1 MPSTLPSLPSIYRYR
16 DPVRY
21 LSDVFAHRK
30 STEPAFTVR
39 SWAREMEWDGP
50 EQLLAILKQKKKAK
64 HKHLPF
70 LQKSLALDPIELTY
84 FQAMISLASAET
96 TEERGILELALS
108 NISPGEK
115 QEITRAEDKLL
126 FSHWLHAA
134 LLTIYQQDGMAG
146 QALSDVIGHLKTPVT
161 ANEALEEAQVLVEY
175 GYLRET
181 EPGHFIST
189 PSFVATRTDRAH
201 EGARAYYREV
211 GKLANAAIDGC
222 ELGEREFQCFAFAV
236 PESELATAKAL
247 VRQLRTQLSKL
258 TVDSLDPTRV
268 IYQANLQL
276 FPLTGSFIGA
286 ENSHGAPRLDAVTSN
301 HKVTELHS
309 AT

>member
-1 MPSTLPSLPSIYRYR
+1 MSPSASALPSIYSYR

-21 LSDVFAHRK
+21 LSDVFAFRK
-30 STEPAFTVR
+30 STEPDFSVR
-39 SWAREMEWDGP
+39 SWAREMAWDGP
-50 EQLLAILKQKKKAK
+50 EQLLAILKSKKKAK

-70 LQKSLALDPIELTY
+70 FQKSLALDAVELTY
-84 FQAMISLASAET
+84 FQAMISLATAET
-96 TEERGILELALS
+96 AEERGILELALS

-115 QEITRAEDKLL
+115 QTIIRSEEKLL

-146 QALSDVIGHLKTPVT
+146 RALSDVIPLLTNPV
-161 ANEALEEAQVLVEY
+161 AAAEALEEAQVLVEY

-201 EGARAYYREV
+201 EGARAYYRQV
-211 GKLANAAIDGC
+211 GKLAEAAIDGC
-222 ELGEREFQCFAFAV
+222 ELSAREFQCFAFAI
-236 PESELATAKAL
+236 PQSELATAKAL

-258 TVDSLDPTRV
+258 ATDSLDPTRV
-268 IYQANLQL
+268 VYQASLQL
-276 FPLTGSFIGA
+276 FPLTESFEAASMQSANTAGRA
-286 ENSHGAPRLDAVTSN
+286 QLDVHLDVQQNSQ
-301 HKVTELHS
+301 
-309 AT
+309 